1 MFAKSFHNFGT
12 PVNALDIAP
21 KHSGSVFGIIN
32 AIASTSGLA
41 TFTYNRHNKA
51 LKKTVDVNLFSNVSG
66 FVGVYLAGYILELR

>member
-1 MFAKSFHNFGT
+1 M
-12 PVNALDIAP
+12 NALDIAP

-41 TFTYNRHNKA
+41 TVTYNHHNKV